1 MHTNFPSVRERNY
14 LSWSKFFA
22 LITVLSA
29 TMFLDI
35 QIQETDNQS
44 QNYTG
49 LISSDPDTSFLTPGL
64 VNLAI
69 STEMS
74 LSSWERAGPS
84 NTPSSQHAFM
94 LENTVTVLQNHLESN
109 KTSMMPSKSTSRRTH
124 IEDLIL
130 GSLYFLVAFLSWILS
145 TFDYFKLLR
154 ELESEHTYLDEC
166 EGHSHPLVT
175 VLSIFICFM
184 VLATVI
190 LLLVEHEI
198 HT

>member
-44 QNYTG
+44 QKYTG